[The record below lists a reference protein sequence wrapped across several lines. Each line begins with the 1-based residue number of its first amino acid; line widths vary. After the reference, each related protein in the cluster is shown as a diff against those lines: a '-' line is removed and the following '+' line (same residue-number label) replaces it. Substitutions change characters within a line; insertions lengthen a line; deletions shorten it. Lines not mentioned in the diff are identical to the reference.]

1 VGPEHAAGGDPKAGK
16 RSWKGWGA
24 SKMQKMKSKY
34 HDRKRGSGSGSQDGS
49 AVAGVP
55 ALPAPT
61 RQQAA
66 APLPPSLGA
75 SPSSPAAL
83 MAPPATAEHSPH
95 PAGQA
100 ALAAAVAALSSE
112 AMSLESIIE
121 AKWMQSRKIQ
131 VPPAIAEV
139 VVQSS
144 SRHGSTPTSPR
155 GIPRPSS
162 QPVASEP
169 GSSSGAA
176 MANGG
181 SAAGS
186 QGSEGFTTPAG
197 GSPVAPWRSPVGRV
211 ESSPARLGALPPGS
225 PLGKLPL
232 PLAPGQEAAGEE
244 GGSQAGDGD
253 APGSGATASAAAS
266 QPGFSLPEG
275 LPPLISPD
283 YAVNA
288 FLTRVLFDMLR
299 RPDFQE
305 HVRVRIQR
313 QLSRL
318 QRPDYIQTLEVVGVD
333 CGGTAPTLRGLRALP
348 QPSAAVWPQLL
359 FDMRYQGA
367 FTVTIEA
374 KVDIRDAAAW
384 EKFDAALSRFG
395 EGRKRRS
402 SGTARSGQ
410 TPTHT
415 SSAPALGGSG
425 SSAGLAGEEDDE
437 EPEPLSPDSSA
448 GLLSSSAGEHA
459 GGSPGA
465 EPPHGAE
472 GSANGGSQ
480 APEKRGFMG
489 GLRQGLAKRVR
500 QLAETTAVHIAR
512 IPLRLSVTVSL
523 LEGTMVAWV
532 PPPPGNR
539 LFYSFVAPPRLELSA
554 KPELAGRL
562 LKYSY
567 HIARVSSWIE
577 QRMRAA
583 ITKTM
588 VFPGGGDLLLLPL
601 MGLEHPNAGDPM
613 PALGRYMQQAATLAQ
628 QQREEQ
634 RREEQQA
641 ADARDKEQQ
650 LEAAA
655 AEHVQQHGPAEGEP
669 RQLAAASERQQQ
681 PPPER
686 PLQAAL
692 PSAGVVQPQPTA
704 AGAAGS
710 AAAVEP
716 QRQPAADAPPQA
728 AAPQASPAA
737 AVQSGGGLATGVPT
751 GGSEAGEQWSESQET
766 LLQEPSLSNL
776 PSPQQAAAA
785 AAARAATAA
794 AGRPGSA
801 GAAAASNG
809 HLTSQRFRSSSEG
822 GERVGSPGF
831 QGWPAASAARAAEL
845 RASGGRSAEDAWDAA
860 MALEAAGSAREAPTP
875 KFGSGWQS
883 APGSAGGHRAAVDA
897 SRADS
902 LPVDPLGALQQQR
915 GAAAAGLPPSDP
927 LPVPAPRP
935 GLQLHLAATR
945 SLDPDFTTSA
955 ERTGFGES
963 PVTALPDYSS
973 VSARRTLS
981 AAPRPAGASGFHP
994 GSADSVG
1001 ASLNRSLEY
1010 LRRQSISSAPGS
1022 PAQQQQHD
1030 AGNLGTAP
1038 SPRPQQPPVQQA
1050 AAIPQQQQQQQVA
1063 TSPPQDRGGS
1073 PSDNGRMRQQGSFKE
1088 QAGKLITRMNTAGKA
1103 LASQMQQMQQQRAA
1117 QRASGQASGSGSG
1130 RRSTGADAPSP
1141 LRDGL

>member
-1 VGPEHAAGGDPKAGK
+1 
-16 RSWKGWGA
+16 
-24 SKMQKMKSKY
+24 
-34 HDRKRGSGSGSQDGS
+34 
-49 AVAGVP
+49 
-55 ALPAPT
+55 
-61 RQQAA
+61 
-66 APLPPSLGA
+66 
-75 SPSSPAAL
+75 
-83 MAPPATAEHSPH
+83 
-95 PAGQA
+95 
-100 ALAAAVAALSSE
+100 
-112 AMSLESIIE
+112 
-121 AKWMQSRKIQ
+121 
-131 VPPAIAEV
+131 
-139 VVQSS
+139 
-144 SRHGSTPTSPR
+144 
-155 GIPRPSS
+155 
-162 QPVASEP
+162 
-169 GSSSGAA
+169 
-176 MANGG
+176 
-181 SAAGS
+181 
-186 QGSEGFTTPAG
+186 
-197 GSPVAPWRSPVGRV
+197 
-211 ESSPARLGALPPGS
+211 
-225 PLGKLPL
+225 
-232 PLAPGQEAAGEE
+232 
-244 GGSQAGDGD
+244 
-253 APGSGATASAAAS
+253 
-266 QPGFSLPEG
+266 
-275 LPPLISPD
+275 
-283 YAVNA
+283 
-288 FLTRVLFDMLR
+288 
-299 RPDFQE
+299 
-305 HVRVRIQR
+305 
-313 QLSRL
+313 
-318 QRPDYIQTLEVVGVD
+318 
-333 CGGTAPTLRGLRALP
+333 
-348 QPSAAVWPQLL
+348 
-359 FDMRYQGA
+359 
-367 FTVTIEA
+367 
-374 KVDIRDAAAW
+374 
-384 EKFDAALSRFG
+384 
-395 EGRKRRS
+395 
-402 SGTARSGQ
+402 
-410 TPTHT
+410 
-415 SSAPALGGSG
+415 
-425 SSAGLAGEEDDE
+425 
-437 EPEPLSPDSSA
+437 
-448 GLLSSSAGEHA
+448 
-459 GGSPGA
+459 
-465 EPPHGAE
+465 
-472 GSANGGSQ
+472 
-480 APEKRGFMG
+480 
-489 GLRQGLAKRVR
+489 
-500 QLAETTAVHIAR
+500 
-512 IPLRLSVTVSL
+512 
-523 LEGTMVAWV
+523 
-532 PPPPGNR
+532 
-539 LFYSFVAPPRLELSA
+539 
-554 KPELAGRL
+554 
-562 LKYSY
+562 
-567 HIARVSSWIE
+567 
-577 QRMRAA
+577 
-583 ITKTM
+583 